1 MFTRSL
7 VIAFAILVLG
17 CAGAPENEG
26 VLSEN
31 DAVEDYIKVAELREI
46 DAIRSS
52 RQLHYKS
59 ITEKYIIIQDSK
71 DSYVVVF
78 ASACREL
85 DDHRRVTPDI
95 RHERHTLRA
104 RFDTFRG
111 CRIQALYEIEEGQ
124 AQELIELGQASS
136 N

>member
-7 VIAFAILVLG
+7 IVAFAVLGLG
-17 CAGAPENEG
+17 CAGAPENES

-59 ITEKYIIIQDSK
+59 ITEKYIIIDDGK
-71 DSYVVVF
+71 KSYVVVF

-85 DDHRRVTPDI
+85 DDHRMVTPDI

-111 CRIQALYEIEEGQ
+111 CRIQALYEIGEGQ
-124 AQELIELGQASS
+124 AQEIVNLGQTSS